1 MPKLKTNKAA
11 KKRFKVT
18 ATGKVLFRPA
28 GHKHLMSSKS
38 AKRRRHS
45 RKWREFES
53 KHDAK
58 DVWRMLG
65 KYPNRNPNPPPAGQ
79 AKPEKQEKPHA

>member
-28 GHKHLMSSKS
+28 GHRHLMSSKN
-38 AKRRRHS
+38 AKKRRHT
-45 RKWREFES
+45 RKWRLLAAG
-53 KHDAK
+53 HDAEAIRK
-58 DVWRMLG
+58 ILP
-65 KYPNRNPNPPPAGQ
+65 YA
-79 AKPEKQEKPHA
+79 

>member
-28 GHKHLMSSKS
+28 GKKHLMSGKTS
-38 AKRRRHS
+38 KRRRQM
-45 RKWREFES
+45 RRWRQFES
-53 KHDAK
+53 DHDQK
-58 DVWRMLG
+58 DIRILLQQG
-65 KYPNRNPNPPPAGQ
+65 R
-79 AKPEKQEKPHA
+79 

>member
-11 KKRFKVT
+11 KKRFKIT

-28 GHKHLMSSKS
+28 GKKHLMSGKTS
-38 AKRRRHS
+38 KRRRQM
-45 RKWREFES
+45 RRWRSFEG

-58 DVWRMLG
+58 DIRILV
-65 KYPNRNPNPPPAGQ
+65 Q
-79 AKPEKQEKPHA
+79 Q